1 MDPNKTYTTISELI
15 NSLAEYMGMY
25 GDIPILISSNETET
39 GFLRPLESKFVC
51 QISKKDS
58 DEKQN
63 CVVLTNYEIKDVE
76 DEYNEKEI

>member
-1 MDPNKTYTTISELI
+1 MDSNKTYTTISELI
-15 NSLAEYMGMY
+15 NSLAEYMSMY
-25 GDIPILISSNETET
+25 GDIPILISSNETES

-51 QISKKDS
+51 QISKMDS

-63 CVVLTNYEIKDVE
+63 CVVLTNYEIKDAE